1 MLMMTDTPSPSSPG
15 TKGSMEAGSASGS
28 GSRAHTILV
37 VEDDTA
43 VGSVIRRSLE
53 RFGYQVL
60 LVESG
65 TEAIRIATEHPEQ
78 IDLLLT
84 DIVMPGMNGVQVADA
99 VVKLRDDIR
108 VLFMSGYADQEL
120 IRTGLLSHQSRFL
133 QKPFDPGEL
142 NRKVRETLERDDPD

>member
-1 MLMMTDTPSPSSPG
+1 MLMMTDKPPPPSPG
-15 TKGSMEAGSASGS
+15 IKGRREADSASGS
-28 GSRAHTILV
+28 GQGAHTILV

-53 RFGYQVL
+53 RFGYRVL
-60 LVESG
+60 LVDSG
-65 TEAIRIATEHPEQ
+65 AEAIRIATEHPEQ

-99 VVKLRDDIR
+99 VVKLREGIR

-142 NRKVRETLERDDPD
+142 NRKVQETLARDEPN